1 MNHDEPTTYSNIIQ
15 HNPVVS
21 IGCMSSS
28 YGSHRVLKSPTSA
41 SISIWRPTLP
51 AQTHLTRISDKVPV
65 ISAYGIHR
73 HCGIPFPILSF
84 RQAMAA
90 IALAMLLPSL
100 ALAEKWA
107 VIAAGS
113 QGWSF
118 TSWTASRY
126 KVLNCYQWDSMGIIM
141 LSNLNP

>member
-1 MNHDEPTTYSNIIQ
+1 
-15 HNPVVS
+15 
-21 IGCMSSS
+21 
-28 YGSHRVLKSPTSA
+28 
-41 SISIWRPTLP
+41 
-51 AQTHLTRISDKVPV
+51 
-65 ISAYGIHR
+65 
-73 HCGIPFPILSF
+73 
-84 RQAMAA
+84 MAA

-126 KVLNCYQWDSMGIIM
+126 KVLYGQWDSMGIIQGIIWYNHVVK
-141 LSNLNP
+141 S

>member
-15 HNPVVS
+15 HNPIVS

-51 AQTHLTRISDKVPV
+51 AQTHLTRISDKVAV

-73 HCGIPFPILSF
+73 HCGIPFPILSD
-84 RQAMAA
+84 RPW
-90 IALAMLLPSL
+90 LPLHSPCSCHHWPWPRSGL
-100 ALAEKWA
+100 SSRPAHK
-107 VIAAGS
+107 AG
-113 QGWSF
+113 
-118 TSWTASRY
+118 ASPPGLHQDIRIY
-126 KVLNCYQWDSMGIIM
+126 KVVSMGFNGYNM
-141 LSNLNP
+141 V